1 MGSGGKVSCHLQA
14 AQPGARTTPLITHC
28 APELR
33 LRFILHFAI
42 GPLSS
47 FASEAVPADTPQMK
61 PPATL
66 SKDPLPPA
74 APFSPAGRFEVAMRE
89 GGSLLTLAGPI
100 IISQLGGIGMNV
112 MDTVM
117 IGRLGAESLAALA
130 IANGLHMFTLI
141 LCMGTL
147 LGMSP
152 LVSQAF
158 GAGNRRECRRVLV
171 QGLWLA
177 AVLALPVTLFSFF
190 GYPVAVVLG
199 QPDSVAVLA
208 GGYLAAVA
216 AGVLPFLLFTAFRQF
231 LEGMNLTR
239 PAMVITFIG
248 LGVNYWGNRLLI
260 YGAGGWLEPMG
271 VVGSGWSTTIVR
283 WAMLGAMLL
292 YAVWNPRLHPFR
304 GVRRRLERD
313 LFRRIAVIGLP
324 AGLQLGLEMGFFA
337 ACAVMMG
344 WFGAL
349 ELGTHQITLN
359 IAASTFMVALGLSI
373 AGSIRVGQRLGAG
386 DQAGVR
392 GATLATY
399 ALATGSMAVFAILFL
414 VVPRTLLGFYTDD
427 PQILALGAALL
438 GMAALFQIF
447 DGAQVAGICV
457 LRGAADTRV
466 PTVMAALAYW
476 GIGVPA
482 AYLLGFHSP
491 LGPVGVWAGMA
502 VALASASVLLLW
514 RVRRVIWPLP
524 AAV

>member
-1 MGSGGKVSCHLQA
+1 
-14 AQPGARTTPLITHC
+14 
-28 APELR
+28 
-33 LRFILHFAI
+33 
-42 GPLSS
+42 
-47 FASEAVPADTPQMK
+47 MK
-61 PPATL
+61 PPATI
-66 SKDPLPPA
+66 SRDSSPYA
-74 APFSPAGRFEVAMRE
+74 APAPETGWLGVARRE
-89 GGSLLTLAGPI
+89 GGSLLGLAGPI

-117 IGRLGAESLAALA
+117 VGRLGAESLAALG
-130 IANGLHMFTLI
+130 IANGIHMSTLI

-158 GAGNRRECRRVLV
+158 GAGDRKECRRVLV

-177 AVLALPVTLFSFF
+177 GVLALPVTIFSLF
-190 GYPVAVVLG
+190 GYPVAVELG
-199 QPDSVAVLA
+199 QPDAVAVLA
-208 GGYLAAVA
+208 GDYLAAVA

-248 LGVNYWGNRLLI
+248 LGVNYAGNRLLI
-260 YGAGGWLEPMG
+260 FGAGGWLEPMG
-271 VVGSGWSTTIVR
+271 VAGSGWSTTIVR
-283 WAMLGAMLL
+283 WAMLGAMLA

-304 GVRRRLERD
+304 GVHRHLERD
-313 LFRRIAVIGLP
+313 LFRRIAAIGLP
-324 AGLQLGLEMGFFA
+324 AGLQLGLEVGFFA

-349 ELGTHQITLN
+349 ELGTHQITIN

-386 DQAGVR
+386 DQEGVR

-414 VVPRTLLGFYTDD
+414 MVPRALLGFYTDD
-427 PQILALGAALL
+427 PEILALGTALL

-466 PTVMAALAYW
+466 PTFMAALAYW

-482 AYLLGFHSP
+482 AYLLGFHTP
-491 LGPVGVWAGMA
+491 LGPPGVWAGMA
-502 VALASASVLLLW
+502 LALAAASVLLLW
-514 RVRRVIWPLP
+514 RVRRVIWPMS
-524 AAV
+524 AAM